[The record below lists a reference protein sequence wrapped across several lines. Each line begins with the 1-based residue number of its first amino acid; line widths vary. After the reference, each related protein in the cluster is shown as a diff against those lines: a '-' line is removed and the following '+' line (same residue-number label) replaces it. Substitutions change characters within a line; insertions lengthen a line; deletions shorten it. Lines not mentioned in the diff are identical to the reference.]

1 LTWSPPRLLGS
12 YIAERSYGS
21 AQPPH
26 TIEESN
32 VEARID
38 KGVLKAVAQIRHQAS
53 KAENKIETKTR
64 LMRLE

>member
-1 LTWSPPRLLGS
+1 
-12 YIAERSYGS
+12 
-21 AQPPH
+21 
-26 TIEESN
+26 